1 MKELDMIINLFAG
14 VAQSM
19 ERYEAARRKQNNK
32 HPLVGYGDLEI
43 YDSKESI
50 QRRITVIREE
60 LLKLSK
66 SL

>member
-1 MKELDMIINLFAG
+1 MKDIDMIIALFAG
-14 VAQSM
+14 VASSI
-19 ERYEAARRKQNNK
+19 ERYEKARRDQGRK
-32 HPLVGYGDLEI
+32 HPFVGYGDLANE
-43 YDSKESI
+43 DSKESI

>member
-1 MKELDMIINLFAG
+1 MKDLDMIIQLFAG
-14 VAQSM
+14 VASSL
-19 ERYEAARRKQNNK
+19 ERYDKARREQGRK
-32 HPLVGYGDLEI
+32 HPFVGYGNLEI